1 LIRDS
6 QNSADHILETIIF
19 TALERGVTDIHIQPR
34 AAEVA
39 VKYCV
44 GGISQHAMEPIAKE
58 WHRAMLS
65 RLKVLSDVDI
75 NGRGPQQ
82 GRFRVKYKGR
92 YFDFGVSIAPAR
104 YGEDALLYV
113 VDKDAIDLGDQ
124 TQ

>member
-6 QNSADHILETIIF
+6 QNSAGRMVETIIF
-19 TALERGVTDIHIQPR
+19 TALERGGTDIHIQPR
-34 AAEVA
+34 ATEVT

-44 GGISQHAMEPIAKE
+44 GGVWQHATEPIAKE
-58 WHRAMLS
+58 SHRAMLS

-75 NGRGPQQ
+75 NDRGPHQ

-104 YGEDALLYV
+104 HGQDALLYV
-113 VDKDAIDLGDQ
+113 LDKGAIDLRDK